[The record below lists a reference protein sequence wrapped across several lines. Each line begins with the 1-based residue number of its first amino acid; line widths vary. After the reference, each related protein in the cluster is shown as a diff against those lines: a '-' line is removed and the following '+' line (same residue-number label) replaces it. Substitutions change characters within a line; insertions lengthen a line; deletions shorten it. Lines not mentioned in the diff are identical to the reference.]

1 MLSSV
6 ARLCARAAAPSARLF
21 SLVARV
27 PLTLDE
33 KGAVTGQYPAV
44 ALEKLSSKLQVEGN
58 EARNNRRAV
67 RATHAISIRRRP
79 S

>member
-1 MLSSV
+1 MFFSLS
-6 ARLCARAAAPSARLF
+6 RLCARADAPAARLF

-33 KGAVTGQYPAV
+33 KGAVVGQYPAV
-44 ALEKLSSKLQVEGN
+44 ALEKLSLKLQVEGN

-67 RATHAISIRRRP
+67 RDALRASDY
-79 S
+79 